1 MCRILNL
8 LAEHPDVQTKLREEI
23 VQARREKG
31 DLGFDDLFNLPYL
44 EAVCRETL
52 RLYVDSSTYSLTSM
66 LMSSPY
72 IPATPRP
79 TSSPNGQP
87 P

>member
-52 RLYVDSSTYSLTSM
+52 RLCVVLSFCPFISK
-66 LMSSPY
+66 LMSSHCILV
-72 IPATPRP
+72 IPRL
-79 TSSPNGQP
+79 TSSPNGEP